1 MDETAWAVGE
11 RLSGDSVSLERER
24 ERSGT
29 RVSCG
34 LIKSGG
40 VCVCVHVLLIIC
52 FIDLTHTH

>member
-40 VCVCVHVLLIIC
+40 VCVCMSCL
-52 FIDLTHTH
+52 